1 MEDLLDEAGRLVEG
15 GAKELILIAQET
27 TVYGMDLYGKK
38 MLPELLHRL
47 CGLEGLDWIRILYC
61 YPEEITDELIQVMKE
76 EEKICHYLDIPIQH
90 SEDSILKRMGRK
102 TDRAELTELIGKL
115 RREIPDII
123 LRTTLITGF
132 PGETEEEFERMKDFV
147 EQMRFDRLGV
157 FTYSPEEGT
166 KAADMEGQIDE
177 ECKEA
182 RRDAVMELQQQI
194 SAEKA
199 ASMVGKEMSVL
210 IEGYLYEEDIYVGRT
225 YMDAPKVDEMYSSVQ
240 RRK

>member
-1 MEDLLDEAGRLVEG
+1 M
-15 GAKELILIAQET
+15 
-27 TVYGMDLYGKK
+27 
-38 MLPELLHRL
+38 
-47 CGLEGLDWIRILYC
+47 
-61 YPEEITDELIQVMKE
+61 
-76 EEKICHYLDIPIQH
+76 
-90 SEDSILKRMGRK
+90 
-102 TDRAELTELIGKL
+102 IGKL

-225 YMDAPKVDEMYSSVQ
+225 YMDAPKVDGNVFVRSEEEMISGDIVPVRITGASEYDLMGDVIYEDEFTE
-240 RRK
+240 